1 MKPDFDYEYKED
13 GINEIIDEAQGS
25 NTFIALREVRWN
37 DSSDFKL
44 DIRRYIVKP
53 DGSTFAGKG
62 ISFAT
67 EAGPHNL
74 ANKLVEHG
82 YGNTKN
88 IVQTLMGRDLVG
100 FIDGIASSVITD
112 DELSEFKK
120 DLDVYYNIKQKEAQS
135 KKSAKDMLNEIFN
148 EKD

>member
-1 MKPDFDYEYKED
+1 MKPDFDYEFKED

-44 DIRRYIVKP
+44 DLRRYIVKP
-53 DGSTFAGKG
+53 DGSVFAGKG

-67 EAGPHNL
+67 ENGPHNL
-74 ANKLVEHG
+74 ADKLVEHG

-88 IVQTLMGRDLVG
+88 IVSSLFDRDLVG
-100 FIDGIASSVITD
+100 FIDGVVSSIISD
-112 DELSEFKK
+112 DELNEFKK
-120 DLDVYYNIKQKEAQS
+120 DLDVCYKTNQEETQS

-148 EKD
+148 KKD